1 MPADDET
8 LVISNL
14 FLIHRFLGL
23 FSIFW
28 VLEAHITVVFQIIVV
43 VLGNHYRL
51 ELSEFFKVTSK
62 LLVICSLGKLLDE
75 QVVELGALVS
85 PLLFL
90 FVSRNLKLLT
100 LELVSI

>member
-8 LVISNL
+8 LVICNL

-23 FSIFW
+23 LSIFW
-28 VLEAHITVVFQIIVV
+28 VLEAHIAVVFQIIVV

-62 LLVICSLGKLLDE
+62 LLVICSLGKLLHE
-75 QVVELGALVS
+75 QVVELGALIS
-85 PLLFL
+85 PLFFL
-90 FVSRNLKLLT
+90 FMS
-100 LELVSI
+100 